1 MSYHFAEPGRSEIGS
16 KVSLKELASTTNY
29 FPIVQVFFFKAQ
41 WRSGK
46 VNINSDKL
54 EDYAWVT
61 KKEMQEFVSKDFYK
75 AIEPV
80 LLD

>member
-1 MSYHFAEPGRSEIGS
+1 MKYDNQLYYI
-16 KVSLKELASTTNY
+16 
-29 FPIVQVFFFKAQ
+29 IQVFFFKAQ
-41 WRSGK
+41 WKGGK
-46 VNINSDKL
+46 VNINANKL

-61 KKEMQEFVSKDFYK
+61 KEEMKEFVSKDFYK

>member
-1 MSYHFAEPGRSEIGS
+1 MSYHLAEPGRSEVGS
-16 KVSLKELASTTNY
+16 KVSLKEQSTTNY
-29 FPIVQVFFFKAQ
+29 FPIAQVFFFKAQ
-41 WRSGK
+41 WKGGK
-46 VNINSDKL
+46 VKINSDKL

-61 KKEMQEFVSKDFYK
+61 KGEMKEFVSKDFYK